1 MFRCVTN
8 SSDKEVSMS
17 PAITE
22 HELIKL
28 KRDLRYEKGTITAT
42 TIYKTDIQTVA
53 GMAFDRGQ
61 SIMPCISAT
70 NLMLHVL
77 EGQAEVMIA
86 GKNFDLTE
94 GENILMP
101 KDKIHALFAK
111 TKLKLAL
118 VKGKLV

>member
-8 SSDKEVSMS
+8 NDKEISMK
-17 PAITE
+17 PNITE

-28 KRDLRYEKGTITAT
+28 KKNLQYEKGAITAT

-61 SIMPCISAT
+61 SIMPCCSTT

-86 GKNFDLTE
+86 GKNYDIME
-94 GENILMP
+94 GQEIVMP
-101 KDKIHALFAK
+101 KNKIHALFAK

-118 VKGKLV
+118 VKG